1 MNKPLLVGITGGIGS
16 GKSTVCRIFEILGL
30 PVYYADDRAKLL
42 LAEDEVLRNEIISC
56 FGKESYLSNG
66 ELNKVYLADRVF
78 KVDSELQ
85 ILNSLVH
92 PAVARD
98 FERWAQFSEH
108 RILLKEAALLI
119 ENQSYKSIDYLIT
132 VLAPEKLRI
141 ERVLMRDAHRS
152 KEQIRDI
159 LSKQVDDEIRKT
171 KSDLLIHND
180 GNRLLLP
187 QVLKAFEKLQELALA
202 KEGSA
207 I

>member
-1 MNKPLLVGITGGIGS
+1 MNKPFLVGITGGIGS
-16 GKSTVCRIFEILGL
+16 GKSTVCRIFETLGV

-42 LAEDEVLRNEIISC
+42 LKEDEVLRNEVISC
-56 FGKESYLSNG
+56 FGKKSYLSNG
-66 ELNKVYLADRVF
+66 ELNREYLADRVF

-85 ILNSLVH
+85 KLNSLVH

-98 FERWAQFSEH
+98 FQRWAQLNEH
-108 RILLKEAALLI
+108 KILLKEAALLI
-119 ENQSYKSIDYLIT
+119 ENQTYKSMNYLIT

-152 KEQIRDI
+152 KEQTRDI
-159 LSKQVDDEIRKT
+159 LSKQVDDELRKST
-171 KSDLLIHND
+171 SDLLIHND
-180 GNRLLLP
+180 GNRLLIP

-202 KEGSA
+202 KEGNA

>member
-1 MNKPLLVGITGGIGS
+1 TYS
-16 GKSTVCRIFEILGL
+16 
-30 PVYYADDRAKLL
+30 D
-42 LAEDEVLRNEIISC
+42 
-56 FGKESYLSNG
+56 
-66 ELNKVYLADRVF
+66 
-78 KVDSELQ
+78 
-85 ILNSLVH
+85 
-92 PAVARD
+92 
-98 FERWAQFSEH
+98 
-108 RILLKEAALLI
+108 
-119 ENQSYKSIDYLIT
+119 IT

>member
-1 MNKPLLVGITGGIGS
+1 MNKPFLVGITGGIGS
-16 GKSTVCRIFEILGL
+16 GKSTVCRIFETLGV

-42 LAEDEVLRNEIISC
+42 LKEDEVLRNEVISC
-56 FGKESYLSNG
+56 FGKKSYLSNG
-66 ELNKVYLADRVF
+66 GLNRVYLADRVF

-85 ILNSLVH
+85 KLNSLVH

-98 FERWAQFSEH
+98 FQRWAQLNEH
-108 RILLKEAALLI
+108 KILLKEAALLI
-119 ENQSYKSIDYLIT
+119 ENQTYKSMNYLIT

-159 LSKQVDDEIRKT
+159 LSKQVDDELRKS
-171 KSDLLIHND
+171 KSDLLVHND
-180 GNRLLLP
+180 GNRLLVP

-202 KEGSA
+202 KEGNA